1 LRFKIKPP
9 MPSAPRIKPRPA
21 PRTPRLA
28 LHILPNRHLPPA
40 SPAQNR
46 PLLPLPPRPNNNRM
60 PRQRLV
66 TILASPIHPAT
77 SNLDRH
83 NIHRRPPMRTPRLR
97 IHLNPTHLRP
107 LPDVL
112 NHRSLAKTKSN
123 IEFVTSVGNVESQRD
138 GDEFS
143 PARQCWVERPQSVSS
158 PGGTIEAYSP
168 CQ

>member
-1 LRFKIKPP
+1 MLP
-9 MPSAPRIKPRPA
+9 APRIKPRPA

-40 SPAQNR
+40 SPTQNR
-46 PLLPLPPRPNNNRM
+46 PRVPLLPRPNNNRM
-60 PRQRLV
+60 PRQRLMA
-66 TILASPIHPAT
+66 ILASPIHPAT
-77 SNLDRH
+77 SHLDRH

-97 IHLNPTHLRP
+97 IHLDPAHLWT

-112 NHRSLAKTKSN
+112 NHRSLTKTKSN
-123 IEFVTSVGNVESQRD
+123 IEFVASVGNVESRRD